1 MPLEVMV
8 VPLSVRAATVD
19 VEKVVRAADK
29 AIRVLREKKRVES
42 MLMLV
47 AEREA

>member
-8 VPLSVRAATVD
+8 VPLSMRAAIVNG
-19 VEKVVRAADK
+19 EKAVTAADK

-42 MLMLV
+42 MLMLF
-47 AEREA
+47 AWREA